1 MWLEAIPA
9 YGRDYK
15 SQAQV
20 REDWKSGKDFQDATS
35 GQYLNIEDAKRF
47 GLKVI
52 VRYDKMQKVV
62 NV

>member
-1 MWLEAIPA
+1 MWVTAIPA

-15 SQAQV
+15 SQKQV
-20 REDWKSGKDFQDATS
+20 REDWKSGKDFQDARS
-35 GQYLNIEDAKRF
+35 GQYLNVEDAKRL

-52 VRYDKMQKVV
+52 VRYDNHRKVV